1 MNTQITIQQIITGT
15 GETVGWSVLRNKSE
29 KIAGFASLFDAC
41 EFVTQQEQITGRIK
55 DGGMKELIDL
65 VAACPTS
72 LQCCHF
78 HHAKADQHGHDEACK
93 PMDRYYAAIEQAR
106 RRIEG
111 NKE

>member
-1 MNTQITIQQIITGT
+1 
-15 GETVGWSVLRNKSE
+15 
-29 KIAGFASLFDAC
+29 
-41 EFVTQQEQITGRIK
+41 
-55 DGGMKELIDL
+55 MKELIDL

-72 LQCCHF
+72 LNCCDF

-111 NKE
+111 EGE